1 MDLSERKTDQ
11 KILAYLRETKM
22 KLPKAYT
29 ELVKAQIQICC
40 AEDEKEQRK
49 GSGQTGIGKKN
60 WGHYGKPAAVLVF
73 ICAAAAGTGGV
84 YAAISH
90 VQQRMESLS
99 EEEKENLAEEAKYAN
114 ADVFSRELTGEER
127 IRLNE
132 LLERYQTE
140 GLFPEREVLEV
151 SDVDE
156 VVPNRVCFLPE
167 TSTFYLP
174 DAPMKDEQLLE
185 LIDFYYKRDYSLA
198 TQDVTMEYQQV
209 AEVSQEEAVRLAGQK
224 LKEVYGIEP
233 DRMVTEI
240 EYHQMLDANG
250 NTMTSDQVSFSAGTE
265 GTCYSAAVDLQDGR
279 IRVLTFEDREQSNY
293 SKSEWVDMELC
304 QEQYPGAEKMARA
317 YLGSIN
323 GWGESRIEYLAG
335 KDGRLHTGIVNYI
348 FRDAGGDFCVVSYS
362 CVRGCFYEVRSFT
375 EEEQEAREQ
384 RNAELAQRES
394 LDYVSVEIT
403 EVR

>member
-1 MDLSERKTDQ
+1 MAKR
-11 KILAYLRETKM
+11 
-22 KLPKAYT
+22 
-29 ELVKAQIQICC
+29 
-40 AEDEKEQRK
+40 
-49 GSGQTGIGKKN
+49 TGDIMGN
-60 WGHYGKPAAVLVF
+60 WQPFLVF

-209 AEVSQEEAVRLAGQK
+209 AEVSQR
-224 LKEVYGIEP
+224 
-233 DRMVTEI
+233 R
-240 EYHQMLDANG
+240 
-250 NTMTSDQVSFSAGTE
+250 
-265 GTCYSAAVDLQDGR
+265 R
-279 IRVLTFEDREQSNY
+279 
-293 SKSEWVDMELC
+293 
-304 QEQYPGAEKMARA
+304 
-317 YLGSIN
+317 
-323 GWGESRIEYLAG
+323 
-335 KDGRLHTGIVNYI
+335 
-348 FRDAGGDFCVVSYS
+348 
-362 CVRGCFYEVRSFT
+362 
-375 EEEQEAREQ
+375 
-384 RNAELAQRES
+384 
-394 LDYVSVEIT
+394 
-403 EVR
+403 